1 MLGNNIIALV
11 ITAVLCVAWLRIMDF
26 FANKK
31 WIGSSLS
38 RKIIHIGTG
47 PIFVLCWPL
56 FDGSYSSRFFAATV
70 PLLITFQFL
79 LIGLGIIKDQASVDS
94 MSRTGDRR
102 EILRGPFYYGIVF
115 VAITIIF
122 WKDSMIGV
130 IALMMMCGGDGLAD
144 IIGNNIKSRPIP
156 WSKNKTLAGSIS
168 VFFGGL
174 FLSMAVIGIYNIWG
188 MTTMPIANYIIP
200 VTIISAIGA
209 LVESLPFKDIDNI
222 TLPLAAVLLG
232 LLLNL

>member
-1 MLGNNIIALV
+1 
-11 ITAVLCVAWLRIMDF
+11 
-26 FANKK
+26 
-31 WIGSSLS
+31 
-38 RKIIHIGTG
+38 
-47 PIFVLCWPL
+47 
-56 FDGSYSSRFFAATV
+56 
-70 PLLITFQFL
+70 
-79 LIGLGIIKDQASVDS
+79 